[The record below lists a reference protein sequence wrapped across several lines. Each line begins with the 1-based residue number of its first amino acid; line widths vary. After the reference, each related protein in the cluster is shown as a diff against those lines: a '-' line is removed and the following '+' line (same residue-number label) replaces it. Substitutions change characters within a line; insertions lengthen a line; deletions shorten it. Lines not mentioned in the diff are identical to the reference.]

1 MDYSERVL
9 SGVVRFLVL
18 AGLLA
23 SLGLGLG
30 LAPAQADGPVV
41 RALFFWAETCP
52 YCHVVMDEVFPPLQE
67 RYGEQLEIA
76 TFELSE
82 VPENYE
88 LWLAVMDEFGVPPQ
102 RAAVPMLFVGDEV
115 LVGGGEIPERFPG
128 LIEAYLAEG
137 GAGYPDVPGL
147 AERVEVAE
155 EEGNPGSEEAASAGI
170 FAGLGWPQLVMMV
183 AAGLLVGVVGWMV
196 VKRK

>member
-1 MDYSERVL
+1 MDDRERVL
-9 SGVVRFLVL
+9 PGVVRFLVL

-30 LAPAQADGPVV
+30 LAPARAEGPVV

-67 RYGEQLEIA
+67 RYGKQLEIA

-102 RAAVPMLFVGDEV
+102 RGGVPMLFVGDEV
-115 LVGGGEIPERFPG
+115 LVGSGEIPERFPG

-155 EEGNPGSEEAASAGI
+155 EDPGSEGGAVAGI
-170 FAGLGWPQLVMMV
+170 IAGLGWLQLLMVV

-196 VKRK
+196 VKRF